1 MVMNMKYYKN
11 YLFHHGVKG
20 QKWGVRR
27 YQDSEGHYTEL
38 GRKRNIAANRIRR
51 TEKTRKQ
58 VDEIFGSL
66 SKKDKNMLNAD
77 DGYLSFEQGE
87 YVVKRILVKKGDT
100 PVAFLDFL
108 SDGTNK
114 SGKENLSVAIA
125 TRSDAQG
132 KGYGYEAAKKGAD
145 WIDKNRDK
153 FGYVEWAAKTDNT
166 SSQRL
171 AEKVGYKY
179 NKRLS
184 DDKWE
189 VYRK

>member
-1 MVMNMKYYKN
+1 MNMEYYKN

-27 YQDSEGHYTEL
+27 YQDSEGHYTEI

-58 VDEIFGSL
+58 VDEIFGTL
-66 SKKDKNMLNAD
+66 SKKDKRMLNAD
-77 DGYLSFEQGE
+77 DGYLTFEQGE
-87 YVVKRILVKKGDT
+87 YVVKRILVTKGDT

-153 FGYVEWAAKTDNT
+153 FGYVEWAAKTDNA
-166 SSQRL
+166 SSQHL

>member
-1 MVMNMKYYKN
+1 ME
-11 YLFHHGVKG
+11 LFHHGVKG

-27 YQDSEGHYTEL
+27 YQNEDGTHTDL
-38 GRKRNIAANRIRR
+38 GRKRARAADRIRR
-51 TEKTRKQ
+51 TEKTRSQ
-58 VDEIFGSL
+58 VDEIVRSL
-66 SKKDKNMLNAD
+66 SKKDRSMLNAE
-77 DGYLSFEQGE
+77 DGYLTFEQGE
-87 YVVKRILVKKGDT
+87 YVVKRILVTKGDT

-145 WIDKNRDK
+145 WINKNRDK

-166 SSQRL
+166 SSQHL
-171 AEKVGYKY
+171 AEKVGYKH
-179 NKRLS
+179 NKKLS

>member
-1 MVMNMKYYKN
+1 MVIDMGYYKN

-20 QKWGVRR
+20 KKWGDRR

-58 VDEIFGSL
+58 VDEIFGTL

-171 AEKVGYKY
+171 AEKVGYKH

-184 DDKWE
+184 DNKWE

>member
-1 MVMNMKYYKN
+1 ME
-11 YLFHHGVKG
+11 LFHHGVKG

-27 YQDSEGHYTEL
+27 YQDYEGHHTEL
-38 GRKRNIAANRIRR
+38 GRKRDRAADRIRR
-51 TEKTRKQ
+51 TDKTRNQ
-58 VDEIFGSL
+58 VDEIVGSL
-66 SKKDKNMLNAD
+66 SKKDRSMLNAE
-77 DGYLSFEQGE
+77 DGYLTFEQGE
-87 YVVKRILVKKGDT
+87 YVVKRILVKNGDT

-145 WIDKNRDK
+145 WIDKNRDR
-153 FGYVEWAAKTDNT
+153 FGYVEWAAKTDNA
-166 SSQRL
+166 SSQHL
-171 AEKVGYKY
+171 AEKVGYKH
-179 NKRLS
+179 NKKLS

>member
-1 MVMNMKYYKN
+1 ME
-11 YLFHHGVKG
+11 LFHHGVKG

-27 YQDSEGHYTEL
+27 YQDSEGHHTEL
-38 GRKRNIAANRIRR
+38 GRKRDRARDRIKR

-58 VDEIFGSL
+58 VDEIYGTL
-66 SKKDKNMLNAD
+66 SKKDKSMLGSTD
-77 DGYLSFEQGE
+77 EYLTSEQGE
-87 YVVKRILVKKGDT
+87 YVVKRILIKDGET

-114 SGKENLSVAIA
+114 SGKENLSVSIA

-145 WIDKNRDK
+145 WIDKNRDR

-166 SSQRL
+166 SSQHL